1 MQNTGGLRGPSAS
14 RCHQRVVQ
22 ARRQYS
28 IPWLM
33 TMIRRRPRRCCR
45 RVIAHAVALGAG
57 VPRITADPRV
67 PLVQEVLQLA
77 VEYKADALLLGGDLF
92 HDNKPS
98 RATLQRTMELL
109 SKYVLN
115 DRPVG
120 FQILSDQA
128 TNFVSK

>member
-1 MQNTGGLRGPSAS
+1 MG
-14 RCHQRVVQ
+14 
-22 ARRQYS
+22 
-28 IPWLM
+28 
-33 TMIRRRPRRCCR
+33 CCW
-45 RVIAHAVALGAG
+45 AA
-57 VPRITADPRV
+57 PCTSITAAQPRHGRALNTAADV
-67 PLVQEVLQLA
+67 CAQQEILKLA
-77 VEYKADALLLGGDLF
+77 VENEADAVLLGGDLF

-128 TNFVSK
+128 TNFVAK

>member
-1 MQNTGGLRGPSAS
+1 
-14 RCHQRVVQ
+14 
-22 ARRQYS
+22 
-28 IPWLM
+28 M
-33 TMIRRRPRRCCR
+33 T
-45 RVIAHAVALGAG
+45 HAVALGAG
-57 VPRITADPRV
+57 VPRITAHPLV
-67 PLVQEVLQLA
+67 PLVQEILQLA